1 MSAPHDR
8 RRRTSGLHP
17 PYSIP
22 QASSWI
28 LLASLST
35 FLLLYMPLTPG
46 PFWVYIVLYS
56 GSLLPLLYFG
66 YRVCTVDPCDPLTE
80 NSSEQ
85 LEASED
91 LKHCWICRVNV
102 EKSTVHCSRCGKCVA
117 GFDHHC
123 TWLNVCVGHGGGIGL
138 GGAPPAPNVGGSLG
152 GVPLGPYRPGG
163 LGSAVIGDLA
173 PLPDQQKEGLTLPQE
188 NYSFFVKTISL
199 SLFHLIVHGIASG
212 TVVIGYFGRMWGI
225 REKASGYAGNLPYP
239 IGVAILSAVLFV
251 MIFPVLTQLLVFHI
265 TKIIGKVDEEGK
277 QKTTYGFILA
287 EGRMRREKR
296 QQQSS
301 R

>member
-1 MSAPHDR
+1 LHHIIRPSMSAPHDR

-35 FLLLYMPLTPG
+35 FLLLYMPLAPW
-46 PFWVYIVLYS
+46 PFWVYTLLYF

-123 TWLNVCVGHGGGIGL
+123 TWLNVCVGHGRIDT
-138 GGAPPAPNVGGSLG
+138 GSLEHK
-152 GVPLGPYRPGG
+152 VG
-163 LGSAVIGDLA
+163 LK
-173 PLPDQQKEGLTLPQE
+173 LPEE
-188 NYSFFVKTISL
+188 NYSFFVKTISS

-212 TVVIGYFGRMWGI
+212 TVVIGYFGKNWGI
-225 REKASGYAGNLPYP
+225 REKASGYAGLPYP
-239 IGVAILSAVLFV
+239 IVVAILSAVLFV